1 ICVMLLGICAGE
13 RSLRVAVT
21 LMESMLTAG
30 IDLGSCDQA
39 EDAIKMALRIKRT
52 KFTRYWVR
60 LGGVK
65 VVMHRAYAIDT
76 CLYSELARV

>member
-1 ICVMLLGICAGE
+1 
-13 RSLRVAVT
+13 
-21 LMESMLTAG
+21 MESMLTAG

-60 LGGVK
+60 LDSVK
-65 VVMHRAYAIDT
+65 VGHAQG
-76 CLYSELARV
+76 LYDRCMLIFRVGKSIKYY